1 MNENFRQRLVG
12 ALILLALGVI
22 FWPIIFVQPGDDTTA
37 ELGAIPPRP
46 DVSTE
51 PLPTPETDGMRGP
64 EPVAARQQSRV
75 DEASQAPSAQSPA
88 GTRAQGAGA
97 QPLEPEAREADGMG
111 VDRSLE
117 QGARVSAPEPLELD
131 SDGVPVAWIL
141 QVASVSSRD
150 KALALRSRLL
160 EMDHKAYVESVDADG
175 RELHRVYIGPK
186 FEKAKLA
193 TLRDEIDAEF
203 GVTSMIR
210 RYVP

>member
-1 MNENFRQRLVG
+1 MNEVFRQRLVG

-22 FWPIIFVQPGDDTTA
+22 FWPIIFVEPGDDAAA

-46 DVSTE
+46 DVSME
-51 PLPTPETDGMRGP
+51 PLPPPGTDGLRRA
-64 EPVAARQQSRV
+64 EPVAARQQARAAE
-75 DEASQAPSAQSPA
+75 DPQALPAPPPGATSAQVTEPQSPPQQAMDADGA
-88 GTRAQGAGA
+88 GTDTPSGQ
-97 QPLEPEAREADGMG
+97 
-111 VDRSLE
+111 S
-117 QGARVSAPEPLELD
+117 ARVSAPEPLELD

-160 EMDHKAYVESVDADG
+160 EMDLKAYVESVTVGG

-186 FEKAKLA
+186 FEKAKLE

-203 GVTSMIR
+203 AVTSIVR

>member
-1 MNENFRQRLVG
+1 MNETFRQRLVG

-22 FWPIIFVQPGDDTTA
+22 FWPIIFVGPGDDTA

-46 DVSTE
+46 DVPTE
-51 PLPTPETDGMRGP
+51 PLPPPETTGLRGA
-64 EPVAARQQSRV
+64 EPVAARR
-75 DEASQAPSAQSPA
+75 QAPEAGIPPPPTA
-88 GTRAQGAGA
+88 GTGESGAGESGEGQA
-97 QPLEPEAREADGMG
+97 QTQTDAPETPLER
-111 VDRSLE
+111 
-117 QGARVSAPEPLELD
+117 GARDKPPEPLELD
-131 SDGVPVAWIL
+131 SDGIPVAWIL

-150 KALALRSRLL
+150 KALELRSRLL
-160 EMDHKAYVESVDADG
+160 EMEHKAYVESVTADG

-186 FEKAKLA
+186 FEKSKLA

>member
-22 FWPIIFVQPGDDTTA
+22 FWPIIFVQPGEDTTA

-51 PLPTPETDGMRGP
+51 PLPPPETTGLRGAQ
-64 EPVAARQQSRV
+64 PVAARRQAL
-75 DEASQAPSAQSPA
+75 EAETPPPASAGSGA
-88 GTRAQGAGA
+88 SGAGESGERQA
-97 QPLEPEAREADGMG
+97 RISTDAAETPLQR
-111 VDRSLE
+111 
-117 QGARVSAPEPLELD
+117 GARDTPPEPLKLD

-160 EMDHKAYVESVDADG
+160 EMDHKAYIESVTADG

-210 RYVP
+210 RYAP

>member
-1 MNENFRQRLVG
+1 VNENFRQRLVG

-51 PLPTPETDGMRGP
+51 PLPPPETTGLRDAQ
-64 EPVAARQQSRV
+64 PVAARRQAL
-75 DEASQAPSAQSPA
+75 EAETPPSPPAPPSA
-88 GTRAQGAGA
+88 GTGERGAGEAGEKPA
-97 QPLEPEAREADGMG
+97 QTSTDAAQKPLERAARDTP
-111 VDRSLE
+111 
-117 QGARVSAPEPLELD
+117 PEPLELD
-131 SDGVPVAWIL
+131 SDGVPVAWML

-160 EMDHKAYVESVDADG
+160 EMDHKAYVESVTADG

-193 TLRDEIDAEF
+193 KLRDEIDAEF

-210 RYVP
+210 RYIP